1 MIRYLTAGE
10 SHGPQI
16 SAIVDGLPAGLAL
29 APEDINGQ
37 LFRRQQGY
45 GAGGRMSIEKDRVQI
60 SAGWMNG
67 QTTGA
72 PVALTVSN
80 RDWRNWRE
88 RDISP
93 MTTPRP
99 GHADLTGAIK
109 YGYRD
114 LRLSL
119 ERASARE
126 TTMRVAVG
134 AICRKLLAEFGVV
147 IGGYITRIGS
157 VDLQFGD
164 EWPVDY
170 QARFRA
176 AEANDVR
183 CPDGAVAERMHQ
195 EIRQA
200 IIDKDTLG
208 GIMELVA
215 LNVPPGLGSY
225 VQHDRRLDARIIG
238 AMVGIHAMKG
248 AEIGPAFSNSSK
260 RGTQVHDEIVL
271 AGDGETLARRS
282 NRSGGIEGGISTGE
296 PVVARVAMK
305 PISTVLGA
313 LGSINLAT
321 GEPEETTYER
331 SDFCALPRAVPVGE
345 AVLAN
350 VLADALLE
358 KLGGDSVAEMKQR
371 FTTLRR
377 ARLGDLPMDNETWRF
392 GYEDERRPD
401 RFHGQW
407 QIDGW
412 PPGRL
417 RVAVPLRRLR
427 RSCRPARRQVD
438 RAGL

>member
-1 MIRYLTAGE
+1 MIRFLTAGE

-16 SAIVDGLPAGLAL
+16 TAIVDGLPAGLEL
-29 APEDINGQ
+29 SPEDINRQ

-67 QTTGA
+67 RTTGA

-88 RDISP
+88 RDVAP

-157 VDLQFGD
+157 VELQFPD

-176 AEANDVR
+176 AESNDVR
-183 CPDGAVAERMHQ
+183 CPDEAVAQRMHE

-208 GIMELVA
+208 GVMELVA

-225 VQHDRRLDARIIG
+225 VQHDRRLDARIVG

-248 AEIGPAFSNSSK
+248 AEIGPAFSNSSQ

-271 AGDGETLARRS
+271 AEDGDSLARRS
-282 NRSGGIEGGISTGE
+282 NRAGGIEGGISTGE
-296 PVVARVAMK
+296 AIVARVAMK
-305 PISTVLGA
+305 PISTVLSA
-313 LGSINLAT
+313 LGSVNLAT
-321 GEPEETTYER
+321 GAPEATTYER

-358 KLGGDSVAEMKQR
+358 KLGGDSVQEMKPR
-371 FTTLRR
+371 FAALRR
-377 ARLGDLPMDNETWRF
+377 ARLGDLPMDDKPWRF
-392 GYEDERRPD
+392 GYED
-401 RFHGQW
+401 
-407 QIDGW
+407 
-412 PPGRL
+412 
-417 RVAVPLRRLR
+417 
-427 RSCRPARRQVD
+427 
-438 RAGL
+438 